1 MGQQG
6 QQGGTIMGQ
15 QGGQGGTVQHA
26 MGGGGVG
33 MGIGGGDQHLRSSG
47 MFSASDDA
55 ATGTTIHA
63 LLMLVD
69 HVDPDV
75 RKYALLKLRDHL
87 PIWRIPVD
95 RQFAGTSQEAHFPQI
110 HMEDMLQQQQ
120 QQQQQQGMHH
130 GSHQHLM
137 QQVRVWGVGHR
148 HTTRGHTLSMFDS
161 CLVPPHAIPTSPIVL
176 LGCERER
183 ERENGRERPT

>member
-1 MGQQG
+1 
-6 QQGGTIMGQ
+6 MGQ

-33 MGIGGGDQHLRSSG
+33 IGIGGGDQHLRSSG

-69 HVDPDV
+69 HVDPGV

-87 PIWRIPVD
+87 PIWRIPV
-95 RQFAGTSQEAHFPQI
+95 GSQEAHFPQI
-110 HMEDMLQQQQ
+110 DMEDMPHADDIVASVKQR
-120 QQQQQQGMHH
+120 QQGDTH
-130 GSHQHLM
+130 SDVREAA
-137 QQVRVWGVGHR
+137 QVNMLQSYV
-148 HTTRGHTLSMFDS
+148 
-161 CLVPPHAIPTSPIVL
+161 LVTADFAHSY
-176 LGCERER
+176 R
-183 ERENGRERPT
+183 